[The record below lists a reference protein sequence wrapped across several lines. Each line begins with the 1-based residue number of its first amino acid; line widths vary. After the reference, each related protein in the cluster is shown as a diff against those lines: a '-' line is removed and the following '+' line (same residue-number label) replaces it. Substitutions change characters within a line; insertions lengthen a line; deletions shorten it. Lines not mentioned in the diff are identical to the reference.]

1 MEGSGSGKEDLPAVV
16 KIVLGLGIPL
26 LIAGLIVVVVIFAFV
41 ICKLHK
47 SKTQLERRI
56 TEKM

>member
-16 KIVLGLGIPL
+16 KIVLG